1 MIWGMRFPKP
11 ALLSSLKERIAP
23 FAQPISVLCMALSV
37 ATSGYWFF
45 RLPAPGKAVAALGA
59 VAVFIA
65 LRGEIKDFHGSEKIL
80 WTLIV
85 FSLLYIEI
93 RAIDKDR
100 AAVAQEQER
109 DRVEQNKRFSE
120 IAGGITEAI
129 EESQKQFQTTMARSD
144 RMVNLERSA
153 ITQVGESIK
162 TQTGGDSFCFVSFT
176 PQESQRA
183 FTVTVTNHGKYP
195 LRGVHLT
202 MSDEE
207 KERRLQIESLRNP
220 DDFLRNIHAAE
231 THFQIPFLLAGDVKM
246 LGMYPFSEN
255 DRQDFDVAFGGE
267 NGLWVERIRLR
278 RVNGK
283 WVEAI
288 RVLGPTTEQAQHPFE
303 QFDPEYP
310 KGTGKFDWF
319 H

>member
-1 MIWGMRFPKP
+1 MRP
-11 ALLSSLKERIAP
+11 LLGRIKERVEP
-23 FAQPISVLCMALSV
+23 FAQPVSVICIVSSLLMSI
-37 ATSGYWFF
+37 YWMLH
-45 RLPAPGKAVAALGA
+45 LPASGKAVAWLGA
-59 VAVFIA
+59 VAVFLA
-65 LRGEIKDFHGSEKIL
+65 LRGEISQIRGSEKVL

-100 AAVAQEQER
+100 ATVAQEQER
-109 DRVEQNKRFSE
+109 DRAEQNKRFSE
-120 IAGGITEAI
+120 IAGGITGAI

-144 RMVNLERSA
+144 RIVNLERSA
-153 ITQVGESIK
+153 ITKVGESIK

-202 MSDEE
+202 MIDEE
-207 KERRLQIESLRNP
+207 KEQRSAIESLRNP
-220 DDFLRNIHAAE
+220 NDFLRNTHAAE
-231 THFQIPFLLAGDVKM
+231 TYFQIPFLLAGDVKM
-246 LGMYPFSEN
+246 LGMYPFIEN

-283 WVEAI
+283 WIEAI
-288 RVLGPTTEQAQHPFE
+288 RVLGPTAEQAQHPFE
-303 QFDPEYP
+303 LFDPGYP
-310 KGTGKFDWF
+310 TGTGKFDWF

>member
-1 MIWGMRFPKP
+1 MPFGSTETNLSRSREYEFDDLGYAVSKTSLVKLIERTDCTLR
-11 ALLSSLKERIAP
+11 ATYLSSLHGLIRCDLR
-23 FAQPISVLCMALSV
+23 VLV
-37 ATSGYWFF
+37 
-45 RLPAPGKAVAALGA
+45 LPASGTGKGRCL
-59 VAVFIA
+59 
-65 LRGEIKDFHGSEKIL
+65 
-80 WTLIV
+80 
-85 FSLLYIEI
+85 
-93 RAIDKDR
+93 DKDR

-231 THFQIPFLLAGDVKM
+231 TYFQIPFLLAGDVKM
-246 LGMYPFSEN
+246 LGMYPFTEN
-255 DRQDFDVAFGGE
+255 DRQDFDVGFGGE